1 MRGTS
6 GTWYTRLRLSC
17 GAASQSL
24 LIPCATPA
32 ASSTPLPA
40 NCRFFTCH
48 IVGPTYAKLAAHQVN
63 AREYASLMRTQRA
76 AVLEG
81 YQRQQMRK
89 CRGQEEGDKVGVS
102 RVQVQGRGDHL
113 WNTTWAMGK
122 ALC

>member
-1 MRGTS
+1 M
-6 GTWYTRLRLSC
+6 YAPLRLSC
-17 GAASQSL
+17 GAASENL
-24 LIPCATPA
+24 LIPLSHSCRLPNTPVF
-32 ASSTPLPA
+32 TH
-40 NCRFFTCH
+40 CRFFTCH

-89 CRGQEEGDKVGVS
+89 CRGKEEGDKVGVS
-102 RVQVQGRGDHL
+102 QVQVQGRGDPL